1 MDRDGKAE
9 AESRRIIERT
19 AAESD
24 ASMMRRARDHMT
36 GGDADENDRIEVWG
50 TRIGRWLGL
59 VLLVYLIWWLFDF
72 AMGAG

>member
-1 MDRDGKAE
+1 MDRDGKSQT
-9 AESRRIIERT
+9 ESRRIIERT

-36 GGDADENDRIEVWG
+36 GGDADENDHIEVWG

-72 AMGAG
+72 VMRAG